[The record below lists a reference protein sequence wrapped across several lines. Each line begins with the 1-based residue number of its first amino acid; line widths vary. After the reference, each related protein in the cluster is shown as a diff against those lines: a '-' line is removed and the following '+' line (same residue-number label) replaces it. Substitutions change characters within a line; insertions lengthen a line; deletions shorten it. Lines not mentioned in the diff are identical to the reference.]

1 MRQISWVFFG
11 LAVWGAVH
19 PMYYFTSSMVQ
30 NEGGLGALISAFFS
44 TQASAGLAWDLTVAA
59 IALVVWIVFE
69 AFQRRNFSGLI
80 SIPLILFIRLGC
92 GLPFYFF
99 MRLRMRKD
107 IE

>member
-1 MRQISWVFFG
+1 MRQISWVFLR
-11 LAVWGAVH
+11 LAVWSAVH
-19 PMYYFTSSMVQ
+19 PMYYFTSWMAQ
-30 NEGGLGALISAFFS
+30 NEGGIGALLSAFFS
-44 TQASAGLAWDLTVAA
+44 TQASAGLALDLTVAA

-69 AFQRRNFSGLI
+69 AFKRRNFSGLI
-80 SIPLILFIRLGC
+80 SIPIILCIGLGC